1 MSKAIRPPP
10 VILQRKLIAQ
20 TRIFKIEEMDLRFSN
35 GTEVQYER
43 IVSSSY
49 GAVLIVPLLDEQTV
63 LLIRE
68 YAGGVARYEIALPKG
83 RVEAGEDILQAA
95 NREIKE
101 EIGYGAH
108 KLERLKSLTIAPGY
122 LNHATHIILAS
133 DLYPEKQQGDEP
145 EDIDVIPWDLNKLDD
160 LLAHEECTEAR
171 SIAAL
176 FMVKEKLNR

>member
-1 MSKAIRPPP
+1 
-10 VILQRKLIAQ
+10 
-20 TRIFKIEEMDLRFSN
+20 MDLRFSN